1 VAGCLSTPQLRC
13 GSSAHSKWMVRRR
26 WWPFTPGAS
35 VSDLDPRPA
44 LARCSQGPHLFSV
57 SFMTDLSPLS
67 TPPWPDRAR
76 TRAREVCTRH
86 ARKCVRVMN
95 KCMRTRVR
103 RRRDVPGRWSDGSA
117 CRLLFTSPYGEAYGR
132 HARIMHWRVHAC

>member
-35 VSDLDPRPA
+35 VRGPRSAPCA
-44 LARCSQGPHLFSV
+44 GPMQSGTSPVQRELH
-57 SFMTDLSPLS
+57 DRLSPLS

-86 ARKCVRVMN
+86 ARKCVRVIN

-103 RRRDVPGRWSDGSA
+103 RRRDVPGRWSDGSDAA
-117 CRLLFTSPYGEAYGR
+117 CCHLA
-132 HARIMHWRVHAC
+132 IW